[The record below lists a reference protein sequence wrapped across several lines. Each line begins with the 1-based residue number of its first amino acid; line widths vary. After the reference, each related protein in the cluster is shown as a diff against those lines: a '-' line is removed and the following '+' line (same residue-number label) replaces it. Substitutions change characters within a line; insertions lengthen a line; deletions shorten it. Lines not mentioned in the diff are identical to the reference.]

1 MLAAAAVVWC
11 AASPVLSMLVRDGV
25 VYPRQVG
32 TAALA
37 DPLAMLWKLGVT
49 GVYPVLT
56 WTTYLLAGLAVGRLD
71 LRDTR
76 VAAAL
81 LGGGAL
87 LSAAASGASA
97 LLLGPGGGAAV
108 LGRASAEQHF
118 YGTTPT
124 STWWWLAVDAPH
136 SGTPLD
142 LARTTGSALAVLG
155 LMLLLAHVARPLLW
169 LPAAVGAAPLTLY
182 ALHVVLTT
190 AELGSRRRPAVRVRR
205 ARPAAVG
212 RRGRPAGRGMRGP
225 LEAGVGVAS
234 RTARNLV
241 LRTGSPARE
250 P

>member
-1 MLAAAAVVWC
+1 M
-11 AASPVLSMLVRDGV
+11 
-25 VYPRQVG
+25 
-32 TAALA
+32 
-37 DPLAMLWKLGVT
+37 
-49 GVYPVLT
+49 
-56 WTTYLLAGLAVGRLD
+56 
-71 LRDTR
+71 
-76 VAAAL
+76 
-81 LGGGAL
+81 
-87 LSAAASGASA
+87 
-97 LLLGPGGGAAV
+97 

-190 AELGSRRRPAVRVRR
+190 ADLGRDADRPYVFAGHVLLLSVVGAALR
-205 ARPAAVG
+205 AA
-212 RRGRPAGRGMRGP
+212 GMRGP

-241 LRTGSPARE
+241 LRRGSRARE